1 MVRQPNGRGYLTVL
15 LETNAVRIEEE
26 HNISTIAFLRDGRV
40 AYAVTTRGV
49 QGLYVASLPSP

>member
-1 MVRQPNGRGYLTVL
+1 LTVL